1 MNCLIVD
8 DEPLAIDVIKKHVER
23 IPFLNLTGT
32 TTSAFEAIEVINS
45 GDIDLLFLDIQM
57 PELTGLELLNSLRK
71 PPLVVFTTAYQD
83 YALESYELDAV
94 DYLMKPIPF
103 DRLLKAVNKAKI
115 RSGFSNKISVSKL
128 QEKKVSNAVE
138 KIADFIFV
146 KTAYKTVKIMLR
158 DVYYIES
165 QKDYVV
171 FNLQNEKISSQL
183 SLTYVESQLT
193 SSNFIRIHRSF
204 IVALDKIS
212 EVERNTLVV
221 NGDRISVG
229 ANYRTKFKEV
239 IGSQRLG

>member
-115 RSGFSNKISVSKL
+115 RSGFSNKIPVSKL
-128 QEKKVSNAVE
+128 QE
-138 KIADFIFV
+138 
-146 KTAYKTVKIMLR
+146 
-158 DVYYIES
+158 
-165 QKDYVV
+165 
-171 FNLQNEKISSQL
+171 
-183 SLTYVESQLT
+183 
-193 SSNFIRIHRSF
+193 
-204 IVALDKIS
+204 
-212 EVERNTLVV
+212 
-221 NGDRISVG
+221 
-229 ANYRTKFKEV
+229 
-239 IGSQRLG
+239 

>member
-115 RSGFSNKISVSKL
+115 RSGFSNKISISKL
-128 QEKKVSNAVE
+128 QEKTVSNLAE
-138 KIADFIFV
+138 KSTDFIFV
-146 KTAYKTVKIMLR
+146 KTAYKTVKIMLQ
-158 DVYYIES
+158 DVHYIES

-171 FNLQNEKISSQL
+171 FNLKNEQISSQL

>member
-115 RSGFSNKISVSKL
+115 RSGFSNKIPVSKL

-138 KIADFIFV
+138 KSADFIFV
-146 KTAYKTVKIMLR
+146 KTAYKTVKIMLQ
-158 DVYYIES
+158 DVCYIES

-204 IVALDKIS
+204 IVALDKIA
-212 EVERNTLVV
+212 EVERNTLII
-221 NGDRISVG
+221 NGNRISVG

>member
-1 MNCLIVD
+1 
-8 DEPLAIDVIKKHVER
+8 
-23 IPFLNLTGT
+23 
-32 TTSAFEAIEVINS
+32 
-45 GDIDLLFLDIQM
+45 M

-71 PPLVVFTTAYQD
+71 PPLVIFTTAYQD

-115 RSGFSNKISVSKL
+115 RSGFSNKMPVSKL
-128 QEKKVSNAVE
+128 PEKKVSNSVE
-138 KIADFIFV
+138 KSTDFIFV
-146 KTAYKTVKIMLR
+146 KTAYKTVKIMLQ

>member
-23 IPFLNLTGT
+23 IPFLNVLGT
-32 TTSAFEAIEVINS
+32 TTSAFEAIEIINS
-45 GDIDLLFLDIQM
+45 GDVDLLFLDIQM

-71 PPLVVFTTAYQD
+71 PPLVIFTTAYQE

-103 DRLLKAVNKAKI
+103 ERLLKAVNKAKS
-115 RSGFSNKISVSKL
+115 RLGGSVSVPPKPL
-128 QEKKVSNAVE
+128 ENPVE
-138 KIADFIFV
+138 KAADREFIFV
-146 KTAYKTVKIMLR
+146 KTAYKTVRIMLK
-158 DVYYIES
+158 DIHYIES

-171 FNLQNEKISSQL
+171 FHLECENISSQL
-183 SLTYVESQLT
+183 SLTSVEGQLQ
-193 SSNFIRIHRSF
+193 SKNFLRIHRSF
-204 IVALDKIS
+204 IVAIDKIS

-229 ANYRTKFKEV
+229 ANYRSDFKSV
-239 IGSQRLG
+239 IAKQKLA